1 MGLIKQANTP
11 PSVAPFSMKDIENQ
25 ARAILL
31 RARQQAEQLL
41 AAAQEQG
48 EQLKQEAKAL
58 GSAEGKAEGLARGL
72 EEGKNTGHQQA
83 LNEHKAA
90 MTQVVNSLAAAANG
104 LDASRRKLES
114 DAT

>member
-1 MGLIKQANTP
+1 
-11 PSVAPFSMKDIENQ
+11 MKDIENQ

-48 EQLKQEAKAL
+48 DQLRQEAKAL
-58 GSAEGKAEGLARGL
+58 GAAEGKADGLARGL
-72 EEGKNTGHQQA
+72 EEGRKSGHQQA

-90 MTQVVNSLAAAANG
+90 LTQVVNSLSAATKE
-104 LDASRRKLES
+104 LDASRLKLET
-114 DAT
+114 DATAEVVRLAISIARRV